1 MPILRVIKRDPSKI
15 NNQIDFNPSVFK
27 YYVDRTE
34 VKKESVKNGLK
45 PAFFGMLDSL
55 IRPDE
60 SNFVLEGDWSV
71 SNLTTAETIIGGTTT
86 IINNYQG
93 WRYIYRDATSTMLT
107 ALIPANLNGYTG
119 RTFKTEFNPATMGAM
134 YIETTNLDE
143 ITHGELVQ
151 DGQDNQIV
159 SIASIG
165 GTPRISATFQTTNAG
180 YGAIQSGEQGTHGID
195 EFNDYRPLAFWNETV
210 TTTITLGAEEYYG
223 KLTESHS
230 GFTLDTNKIL
240 FATTPGG
247 EALRRYNPT
256 DLICFASLV
265 KLHYEYRLGKPA
277 EAEV

>member
-180 YGAIQSGEQGTHGID
+180 YSPIQSGEQGTHGQD
-195 EFNDYRPLAFWNETV
+195 EFQDYRPLSYWNETV
-210 TTTITLGAEEYYG
+210 ETTTTTGGNEYYG
-223 KLTESHS
+223 TLTESNT
-230 GFTLDTNKIL
+230 GFVLNTKRIL
-240 FATTPGG
+240 FSLSSSGD
-247 EALRRYNPT
+247 ALERYNPI
-256 DLICFASLV
+256 DLAMFANLI
-265 KLHYEYRLGKPA
+265 KLNYSYRNSAPV
-277 EAEV
+277 EIEM